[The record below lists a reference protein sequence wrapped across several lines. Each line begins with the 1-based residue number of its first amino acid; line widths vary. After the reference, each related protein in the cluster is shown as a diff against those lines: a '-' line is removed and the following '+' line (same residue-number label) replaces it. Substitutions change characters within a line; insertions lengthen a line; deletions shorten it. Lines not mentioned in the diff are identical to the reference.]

1 MVVES
6 PLKYRPARSGLLT
19 RVRYPDRGHCQVGSF
34 TGAVTSQTVTEVF
47 KGSLTLVGHQ
57 RLSAIAQGSLTARPT
72 SRAGTKV
79 GDSDPAA
86 PRGRAVAH
94 RLKGTLGITG

>member
-1 MVVES
+1 MES
-6 PLKYRPARSGLLT
+6 TLKYRPVCSELLT
-19 RVRYPDRGHCQVGSF
+19 RARYPGRGQCQVGSF
-34 TGAVTSQTVTEVF
+34 TGAVTSQNVTEVF

-57 RLSAIAQGSLTARPT
+57 RLSAIAQGSLTARRT
-72 SRAGTKV
+72 RRAGTKV

>member
-1 MVVES
+1 VEP
-6 PLKYRPARSGLLT
+6 PLKYRPERFELLT
-19 RVRYPDRGHCQVGSF
+19 RVRNPDREQCQVGSF
-34 TGAVTSQTVTEVF
+34 TGAVTSQNVTEVF

>member
-1 MVVES
+1 ME
-6 PLKYRPARSGLLT
+6 PTLKYRPDRSGLLT
-19 RVRYPDRGHCQVGSF
+19 RARDPGREQRQVGSF
-34 TGAVTSQTVTEVF
+34 TGAVTSQNVTEVF
-47 KGSLTLVGHQ
+47 KGSLILVGHQ
-57 RLSAIAQGSLTARPT
+57 ESSAIAQGSLTARET

>member
-1 MVVES
+1 ME
-6 PLKYRPARSGLLT
+6 PTLKYRPARSGLLT
-19 RVRYPDRGHCQVGSF
+19 RVRYPDRGQCQVGSF
-34 TGAVTSQTVTEVF
+34 TGAVTSQNVTEVF
-47 KGSLTLVGHQ
+47 KGSLILVGHQ
-57 RLSAIAQGSLTARPT
+57 ESSAIAQGSLTARLT

>member
-1 MVVES
+1 MEPS
-6 PLKYRPARSGLLT
+6 LKYRPARFGFLT
-19 RVRYPDRGHCQVGSF
+19 RVRYPDREQCQVGSF
-34 TGAVTSQTVTEVF
+34 TGAVTSQNVTEVF

-57 RLSAIAQGSLTARPT
+57 GLSAIAQGSLTARLT

>member
-1 MVVES
+1 VES
-6 PLKYRPARSGLLT
+6 TLKYRPVCSGLLT
-19 RVRYPDRGHCQVGSF
+19 SDRNPVQEQCQVGSF
-34 TGAVTSQTVTEVF
+34 TGAVTSQSVTEVF
-47 KGSLTLVGHQ
+47 KGSLILVGHQ
-57 RLSAIAQGSLTARPT
+57 ELSAIAQGSLTARPT

-86 PRGRAVAH
+86 PRGRAVAN

>member
-1 MVVES
+1 MEP
-6 PLKYRPARSGLLT
+6 PLKYRPACSGLLT
-19 RVRYPDRGHCQVGSF
+19 RVRYPDRGQCQVGSF
-34 TGAVTSQTVTEVF
+34 TGAVTSQNVTEVF

-57 RLSAIAQGSLTARPT
+57 KLSAIAQGSLTARLT

>member
-1 MVVES
+1 MES
-6 PLKYRPARSGLLT
+6 SLKYRPVCSGLLT
-19 RVRYPDRGHCQVGSF
+19 RARYPGREQCQVGSF
-34 TGAVTSQTVTEVF
+34 TGAVTSQNVTEVF
-47 KGSLTLVGHQ
+47 KGSLILVGHQ
-57 RLSAIAQGSLTARPT
+57 ESSAIAQGSLTARLT

>member
-1 MVVES
+1 MEP
-6 PLKYRPARSGLLT
+6 PLKYCPDCSGLLT
-19 RVRYPDRGHCQVGSF
+19 RVRYPDREQCQVGSF
-34 TGAVTSQTVTEVF
+34 TGAVTSQNVTEVF

-57 RLSAIAQGSLTARPT
+57 GLSAIAQGSLTARLT

>member
-1 MVVES
+1 VE
-6 PLKYRPARSGLLT
+6 PTLKYRPECSGLLT
-19 RVRYPDRGHCQVGSF
+19 RARYPGRGHCQVGSF
-34 TGAVTSQTVTEVF
+34 TGAVTSQNVTEVF
-47 KGSLTLVGHQ
+47 KGSLILVGHQ
-57 RLSAIAQGSLTARPT
+57 ESSAIAQGSLTARLT

>member
-1 MVVES
+1 MEP
-6 PLKYRPARSGLLT
+6 PLKYRPDCLELLT
-19 RVRYPDRGHCQVGSF
+19 RDRNPVRGQCQVGSF
-34 TGAVTSQTVTEVF
+34 TGAVTSQNVTEVF
-47 KGSLTLVGHQ
+47 KGSLILVGHQ
-57 RLSAIAQGSLTARPT
+57 ELSAIAQGSLTARPT
-72 SRAGTKV
+72 SQAGTKV

>member
-1 MVVES
+1 ME
-6 PLKYRPARSGLLT
+6 PTLKYRPDCSELLT
-19 RVRYPDRGHCQVGSF
+19 RDRYPVRGHCQVGSF
-34 TGAVTSQTVTEVF
+34 TGAVTSQNVTEVF
-47 KGSLTLVGHQ
+47 KGSLILVGHQ
-57 RLSAIAQGSLTARPT
+57 ESSAIAQGSLTARPT

>member
-1 MVVES
+1 MES
-6 PLKYRPARSGLLT
+6 TLKYRPARSGLLT
-19 RVRYPDRGHCQVGSF
+19 RVRYPDRGQCQVGSF
-34 TGAVTSQTVTEVF
+34 TGAVTSQNVTEVF

-57 RLSAIAQGSLTARPT
+57 GLSAIAQGSLTARLT

>member
-1 MVVES
+1 ME
-6 PLKYRPARSGLLT
+6 PTLKYRPECSELLT
-19 RVRYPDRGHCQVGSF
+19 RAHYLGRGQCQVGSF
-34 TGAVTSQTVTEVF
+34 TGAVTSQNVTEVF
-47 KGSLTLVGHQ
+47 KGSLILVGHQ
-57 RLSAIAQGSLTARPT
+57 ESSAIAQGSLTARLT

>member
-1 MVVES
+1 ME
-6 PLKYRPARSGLLT
+6 PTLKYRPDRSGLLT
-19 RVRYPDRGHCQVGSF
+19 RARYPGRGQCQVGSF
-34 TGAVTSQTVTEVF
+34 TGAVTSQNVTEVF
-47 KGSLTLVGHQ
+47 KGSLILVGHQ
-57 RLSAIAQGSLTARPT
+57 ELSAIAQGSLTARPT

>member
-1 MVVES
+1 ME
-6 PLKYRPARSGLLT
+6 PTLKYRPECSGLLT
-19 RVRYPDRGHCQVGSF
+19 RVRNPDRGHCQVGSF
-34 TGAVTSQTVTEVF
+34 TGAVTSQNVTEVF

-57 RLSAIAQGSLTARPT
+57 RLSAIAQGSLTARQT
-72 SRAGTKV
+72 CRAGTKV

>member
-1 MVVES
+1 MLVE
-6 PLKYRPARSGLLT
+6 PTLKYRPDCSELLT
-19 RVRYPDRGHCQVGSF
+19 RVRYPDRGQCQVGSF
-34 TGAVTSQTVTEVF
+34 TGAVTSQNVTEVF
-47 KGSLTLVGHQ
+47 KGSLILVGHQ
-57 RLSAIAQGSLTARPT
+57 ELSAIAQGSLTARLT